1 VSGRVPRLYYV
12 SRPKDQQTVTLHSVP
27 WHDSILPQPL
37 RFPPP
42 YAELSTNPAGFSRFW
57 QFMSYAFNLP
67 DPSKFPPFVGELSE
81 DDRRSVERFVFSCRE
96 LATYSLMSASDRMT
110 VSVRDGVETLDV
122 DFSGTESLIAA
133 AVLLRQLYSH
143 SDSGSYKHVQGI
155 LSKAMGS
162 EPAGDLVELRR
173 EILVAWR
180 RAHGALLQ
188 QRIEAIVGRMAANEW
203 AGTTSRA
210 PVPFEDLRPT
220 EVISRYLY
228 GDLIHWGDKRDS
240 LAALGADPVMAA
252 LDRMHFLE
260 AMCGLSHFYL
270 GFSVLLRSAF
280 KIS

>member
-1 VSGRVPRLYYV
+1 MS
-12 SRPKDQQTVTLHSVP
+12 LHSVS

-42 YAELSTNPAGFSRFW
+42 YAELSTNPGGFSRFW
-57 QFMSYAFNLP
+57 QFMSYAFDLP
-67 DPSKFPPFVGELSE
+67 DPSKFPPLVDELAR
-81 DDRRSVERFVFSCRE
+81 DDRRSVERFVSSCRE

-110 VSVRDGVETLDV
+110 VSITDGEEKLDV
-122 DFSGTESLIAA
+122 DFSGTESLRAA
-133 AVLLRQLYSH
+133 AVLFRQLYSN

-155 LSKAMGS
+155 LSKAMAA
-162 EPAGDLVELRR
+162 EPAGDAAELRR
-173 EILVAWR
+173 DILIAWR

-228 GDLIHWGDKRDS
+228 GDLIHWGEKRDS
-240 LAALGADPVMAA
+240 LEAIGVDPVLAA

-280 KIS
+280 EIK